1 MSRPKQYFRA
11 GAGAVIINQRG
22 LVLAL
27 ERADVAGAWQL
38 PQGGLDASEEPLP
51 AAFREV
57 TEETGIG
64 AADLALLDTYPEP
77 LIYEL
82 PVRMRTEKT
91 GRGQVQY
98 WYLFRFNGQDG
109 AIDAITGGEFQAWR
123 WTTMDDLLHTTSDF
137 RLSLYRK
144 LADRFDSFLAKP
156 EAD

>member
-77 LIYEL
+77 LVYEL